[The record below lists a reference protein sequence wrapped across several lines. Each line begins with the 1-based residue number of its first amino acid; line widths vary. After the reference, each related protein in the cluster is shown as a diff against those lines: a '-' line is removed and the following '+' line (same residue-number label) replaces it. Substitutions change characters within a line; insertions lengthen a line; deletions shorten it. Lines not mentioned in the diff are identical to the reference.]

1 MSSGGF
7 AGDRPTAGSNQ
18 SGSRSALLFK
28 IVLIGL
34 LGSVAAIYLG
44 FGILTAKETLGCDFH
59 VYRAAALDLLA
70 SRPIY
75 DLSITETG
83 SCDLYYYP
91 PPFVAVAIPFALL
104 PPTAGTLAWIGLLA
118 GCFVAGCLVMP
129 VRPEVRVAVFM
140 LGAVSWPFIFG
151 VRIGQVVPILFML
164 FAIGWRRLDR
174 PEITGATV
182 ALGALVKLQPI
193 VLLGW
198 LVVRRAWRGVASA
211 VVVGAA
217 LSVAAAVI
225 GLGAWG
231 DMITVLRNI
240 ENAIDH
246 PVNLSIG
253 AMGYQHG
260 LSLAAAGALQA
271 AGTVAVLGLVVLWGL
286 RGSAEA
292 GFLVAVIASQVVS
305 PILWSHYSLILLLP
319 VAWLLQ
325 NRQWWAV
332 IIPLS
337 QAWVLLPFMPNEIY
351 PLGFYLTLAAVPIID
366 WRRQQRASV
375 PVVGAARA

>member
-1 MSSGGF
+1 
-7 AGDRPTAGSNQ
+7 
-18 SGSRSALLFK
+18 LLFK
-28 IVLIGL
+28 VILVGL
-34 LGSVAAIYLG
+34 LASVAAIYLG
-44 FGILTAKETLGCDFH
+44 FGILTAKETLGCDFQ

-70 SRPIY
+70 GRPIY
-75 DLSITETG
+75 DLSITQTG
-83 SCDLYYYP
+83 SCNLYYYP

-104 PPTAGTLAWIGLLA
+104 PSTIGTLAWIGFLV
-118 GCFVAGCLVMP
+118 GCFVVGCLVMP
-129 VRPEVRVAVFM
+129 VRPEVRIAVFM

-151 VRIGQVVPILFML
+151 VRIGQVVPILFVL

-198 LVVRRAWRGVASA
+198 LIVRRAWRGVASA

-217 LSVAAAVI
+217 LSLAAAVI

-231 DMITVLRNI
+231 DMIAVLRNI

-253 AMGYQHG
+253 AVGYQHG

-286 RGSAEA
+286 RGTAEA

-305 PILWSHYSLILLLP
+305 PIIWSHYSLILLLP

-351 PLGFYLTLAAVPIID
+351 PLGFYLTLAAVPIVD

-375 PVVGAARA
+375 AVVGAAGA